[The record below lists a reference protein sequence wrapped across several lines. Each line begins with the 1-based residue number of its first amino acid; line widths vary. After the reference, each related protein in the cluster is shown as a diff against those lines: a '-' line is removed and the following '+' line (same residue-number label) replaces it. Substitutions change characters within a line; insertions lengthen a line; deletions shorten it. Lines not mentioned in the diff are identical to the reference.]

1 MATAVEQQRQLA
13 ANAAEQRIA
22 PALVQPVQR
31 QAVQRH
37 CRVCGRAGHN
47 RRTCPQNRQQQ
58 LAARQ
63 NQLERR
69 IAQQQQQVARQRQV
83 LLSQQ
88 QQVARRQR
96 RQQQQVARQPVVET
110 IIEPTTAEPI
120 ETEDCPICMEK
131 LGKTNC
137 CTTGCGHQY
146 CLNCFVK
153 HVGTKDTCP
162 VCRQKV
168 PSNKKSSSSSYRN
181 SWFAFPIEPSISPLP
196 TQNRNRNSNAFNVTI
211 ENTFDQTIHLDWLP
225 NNREPVRLQ
234 TNITPL
240 SSRTQRVGNRGD
252 RFSIVI
258 DGNPNTHTFTANNAG
273 ETFIFTGDSVIS
285 YD

>member
-1 MATAVEQQRQLA
+1 MSTAVEQQRQLA

-31 QAVQRH
+31 QSAQRRCGV
-37 CRVCGRAGHN
+37 CRQVGHN
-47 RRTCPQNRQQQ
+47 RATCPQRRQQQ
-58 LAARQ
+58 VAS
-63 NQLERR
+63 RR
-69 IAQQQQQVARQRQV
+69 PAQQVARQRQV

-88 QQVARRQR
+88 QQVARRNM
-96 RQQQQVARQPVVET
+96 QQQVARQPVVET

-120 ETEDCPICMEK
+120 EAEDCPICMEK

-168 PSNKKSSSSSYRN
+168 PSNKSSSSSYRSN
-181 SWFAFPIEPSISPLP
+181 WFAAPVMPTPRPNPRPNPNSIDI
-196 TQNRNRNSNAFNVTI
+196 TI
-211 ENTFDQTIHLDWLP
+211 ENVTDQTIHLYWLP
-225 NNREPVRLQ
+225 FTRPQIRLR
-234 TNITPL
+234 TIRPF
-240 SSRTQRVGNRGD
+240 SSRPQRVGNRGD
-252 RFSIVI
+252 RFSIVV
-258 DGNPNTHTFTANNAG
+258 DGSPNTHTFTANNAG

>member
-1 MATAVEQQRQLA
+1 MSTAVA
-13 ANAAEQRIA
+13 
-22 PALVQPVQR
+22 
-31 QAVQRH
+31 QRH
-37 CRVCGRAGHN
+37 CRICGGVGHN

-58 LAARQ
+58 VAR
-63 NQLERR
+63 RP
-69 IAQQQQQVARQRQV
+69 AQQVSRQQQV

-153 HVGTKDTCP
+153 HIGTKDTCP

-168 PSNKKSSSSSYRN
+168 PSNKKNSSSSYSS
-181 SWFAFPIEPSISPLP
+181 SWFAFPIEPSITPLP
-196 TQNRNRNSNAFNVTI
+196 TQNRNPNPNTFNVTI
-211 ENTFDQTIHLDWLP
+211 ENVTDQTIHLDWLP
-225 NNREPVRLQ
+225 NNRDPVRLQ
-234 TNITPL
+234 TNIVPFST
-240 SSRTQRVGNRGD
+240 RTQRVGNRGD
-252 RFSIVI
+252 RFSVVV
-258 DGNPNTHTFTANNAG
+258 DGIPNTYTFTVNNAG
-273 ETFIFTGDSVIS
+273 DNFVFTGDCVIT
-285 YD
+285 YN